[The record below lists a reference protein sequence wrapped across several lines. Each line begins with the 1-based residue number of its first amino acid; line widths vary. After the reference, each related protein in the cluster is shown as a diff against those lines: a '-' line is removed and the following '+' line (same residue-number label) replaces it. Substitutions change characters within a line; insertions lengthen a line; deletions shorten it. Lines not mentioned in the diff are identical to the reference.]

1 MCGIQSKIIRHAK
14 KSSMGR
20 KLTTIDP
27 ALIQILELAVK
38 DIKTVTVTEVY
49 LPKELDGNMKKF

>member
-1 MCGIQSKIIRHAK
+1 
-14 KSSMGR
+14 MGR

>member
-1 MCGIQSKIIRHAK
+1 MWHSIKNYQACKE
-14 KSSMGR
+14 SSMGR
-20 KLTTIDP
+20 KLTRIDP

-49 LPKELDGNMKKF
+49 LLKELDGNMKKV